1 MALLLFGVILVSAV
15 YGALF
20 AYLAARVTDLSAGW
34 MSASA
39 AASIGLLALIVTML
53 ASRSGARIR

>member
-1 MALLLFGVILVSAV
+1 MALLLFGVVLVSSV

-20 AYLAARVTDLSAGW
+20 AYLATRVTDLSAGLI
-34 MSASA
+34 SASA
-39 AASIGLLALIVTML
+39 AASIALLALIVTMF